1 LSDNPLIEDVD
12 KLTAMAEKVIGDLR
26 HYAATFNAG
35 SRQTEPILL
44 SALNQQAA
52 QVREFYGIDITI
64 SMESEL
70 KVSDRLATEVLQLV
84 REGLSNICKHTLAQR
99 GSVKVDCIYGW
110 LKIQIENECTD
121 PGSIDFTPRSISE
134 RVAGLGG
141 KAHVAQGASG
151 NTVVHV
157 EIPV

>member
-1 LSDNPLIEDVD
+1 
-12 KLTAMAEKVIGDLR
+12 
-26 HYAATFNAG
+26 FNAG

-99 GSVKVDCIYGW
+99 GSVKVHCIYGW